1 MVSAKGMSDEVR
13 QARMGRN
20 LLKQEGTGWDVGA
33 GGVPSAQRRLW
44 LIDH

>member
-13 QARMGRN
+13 QQRMGRN
-20 LLKQEGTGWDVGA
+20 LLKREGTGWDVGY
-33 GGVPSAQRRLW
+33 GVVPSVQRCLW